1 MGRDTE
7 DSTAPNAKGDWG
19 NDIAAAT
26 EKAKE
31 KPKAKEDRSTTPY
44 QAATKEEVEALWAK
58 FGQSRVKALEGFR
71 KMSLGQIA
79 AALK

>member
-1 MGRDTE
+1 MGTE
-7 DSTAPNAKGDWG
+7 DTTQPNARPRGDWG

>member
-1 MGRDTE
+1 MGTE
-7 DSTAPNAKGDWG
+7 DTTQPNARPRGVWG